1 MTSAGNKS
9 GLSVMGVNDYF
20 GNGGD
25 SVKRQSEKERNRG
38 KREGERNKGKRD
50 KERDSAKGK
59 SANR

>member
-25 SVKRQSEKERNRG
+25 SVKRQSEKERNKR
-38 KREGERNKGKRD
+38 KREEERNKGN
-50 KERDSAKGK
+50 ET
-59 SANR
+59 